1 MTSLLTFLRL
11 ITLWLCATSVSAA
24 PPTVTG
30 TIEGRLQFPDKTPFN
45 VTTRITLNHGEYSTY
60 SRVDGSFAF
69 YNIVPGIHVLDV
81 QSTVYHFSQVKI
93 QLLEND
99 MENPKCLEY
108 MYPGAKK
115 QATMHPLVLNAI
127 ATYDY
132 FEPRKG
138 FSIFS
143 ILANPM
149 VLMMAFSVGLMF
161 LMPKMMEGLE
171 PEEKERIKQQMEMQ
185 KDPTKMLGQMWGDIT
200 GANEGEEKSK
210 TARKKK

>member
-1 MTSLLTFLRL
+1 MTSLSTFLRL
-11 ITLWLCATSVSAA
+11 CTFWLCVSLVSSET
-24 PPTVTG
+24 PTG
-30 TIEGRLQFPDKTPFN
+30 TIEGRLQFPDKAPFN

-60 SRVDGSFAF
+60 SRADGGFTF
-69 YNIVPGIHVLDV
+69 YNVIPGIHVLDI

-93 QLLEND
+93 QLLEDD

-132 FEPRKG
+132 FEVRKG

-171 PEEKERIKQQMEMQ
+171 PEERERIKQQMEVQ

-200 GANEGEEKSK
+200 GANDEDSK
-210 TARKKK
+210 VARKKK